1 MKRSLLWHGE
11 IGADLRT
18 DMPTAGV
25 RRDILANLMESV
37 CHEWE
42 LPEDFMTFGHFLRV
56 IKDLDF
62 TSSPG
67 YPYRLAYPTNAA
79 FFKYKDGEFT
89 DISRLQE
96 VWELVKLQ
104 IRAKK
109 SDPVFLFVKQEP
121 HKISK
126 KGRKRL
132 ISSVSIIDQLIDQ
145 MLFSVQNGLIY
156 DDAALGPIKAGW
168 SIMNGGWKILP
179 LEGISLDKTAWDWTV
194 KPWLLDI
201 CLEFR
206 RLTLKSDPGGLWYSL
221 ASWRYGELFMKP
233 RFVLPN
239 GEIRL
244 QSWPGVMKSGCVN
257 TIIDNSLMQQILH
270 LRICLEMGIDPG
282 WIWSLGDDTRQ
293 SVPEDLDEY
302 LARISQFSIVKE
314 WTRNCEFAGF
324 RVEKGRIEPL
334 YKGKHAYLLL
344 HCAPNIQEDVARSYS
359 LLYHRSSDKKR
370 VQRILSH
377 LGTPLNDVL
386 LDSVWNG

>member
-1 MKRSLLWHGE
+1 MKRSLLWHGK

-18 DMPTAGV
+18 DMPAAGV
-25 RRDILANLMESV
+25 RRNIVADLMESV
-37 CHEWE
+37 CPEWE
-42 LPEDFMTFGHFLRV
+42 LPEDFMTFGHFVRV
-56 IKDLDF
+56 IRDLDF
-62 TSSPG
+62 TSTPG

-79 FFKYKDGEFT
+79 FFSYKDGEFT
-89 DISRLQE
+89 DTGRLLE
-96 VWELVKLQ
+96 IWELVKLQ

-109 SDPVFLFVKQEP
+109 SDPIFLFVKQEP

-145 MLFSVQNGLIY
+145 MLFSTQNRMIY

-168 SIMNGGWKILP
+168 SIMKGGWKILP
-179 LEGISLDKTAWDWTV
+179 LEGVSLDKTAWDWTV

-206 RLTLKSDPGGLWYSL
+206 RRTLKEDPDGLWNRL
-221 ASWRYGELFMKP
+221 ASWRYGELFMNP
-233 RFVLPN
+233 SFVLPN
-239 GEIRL
+239 GEIRR
-244 QSWPGVMKSGCVN
+244 QAWPGVMKSGCVN

-270 LRICLEMGIDPG
+270 LRICYEMDIEPG

-293 SVPEDLDEY
+293 SVPERFNEY

-324 RVEKGRIEPL
+324 RVVRGKIEPL

-359 LLYHRSSDKKR
+359 LLYHRSADKDR
-370 VQRILSH
+370 VQKILSH
-377 LGTPLNDVL
+377 LGTPLNNML
-386 LDSVWNG
+386 LDAIWDG